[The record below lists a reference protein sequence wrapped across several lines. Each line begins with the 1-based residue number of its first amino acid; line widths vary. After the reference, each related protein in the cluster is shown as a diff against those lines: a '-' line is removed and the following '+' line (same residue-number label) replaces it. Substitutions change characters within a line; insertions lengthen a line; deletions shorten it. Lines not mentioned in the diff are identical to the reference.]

1 MRLNVWKYFKKKKK
15 TLFNETHKGVFM
27 AEMKPDKKSLKNIL
41 VAEDDAYYQI
51 PIYQR
56 PYQWTEEN
64 CEKLLD
70 DLLSS
75 YECYKESD
83 YFCGSLVLIAI
94 GIDSETNAT
103 TYDIVDGQQRLSTF
117 ILLAKVLATLYNK
130 DLNTT
135 SRGLLEKSLGDTDGE
150 KRKRLIFDTIGLNAE
165 KDFQNALDFFDDLDA
180 SKGKNSKSN
189 DPSKGKNSYLKNAI
203 CLKNYLEKKEI
214 VDINDFI
221 RWLYFKVIFIKTTC
235 SNISMALRIF
245 SVLNARGL
253 PLHAIDVFK
262 VELLKKLAKEKD
274 QEDFVYRWNALRQ
287 KCSENE
293 SKFPKRK
300 ENKREKNAAEIL
312 FSWYLT
318 YLHPVTSGK
327 NMEERLADQ
336 FERLNKTPLEYLKG
350 VEDFYNA
357 YCEVLEMQDRHAHLL
372 SYLASD
378 FWHIILCTS
387 ILHNYSQ
394 SEIETL
400 KELLVK
406 FYYQNWVAEQ
416 KEPKKQTNCN
426 IINALKEKK
435 NIDDIISIVKQY
447 LDKNKITQNFRE
459 KLKDDHLYEKHK
471 KSSKN
476 SWLKS
481 ILILVEYF
489 MSDDPKPKRIQ
500 MDKNLH
506 VEHILP
512 QKSDPSSQWAKDFS
526 EEERERYTHSLA
538 NLTLLGGK
546 KNTNASNLDFQDKK
560 KIYMGEEIRLNKKKP
575 FRVMTCYKMTIDIAH
590 HYTEWTP
597 KSLEKREKEL
607 IEIIESVLT
616 L

>member
-1 MRLNVWKYFKKKKK
+1 
-15 TLFNETHKGVFM
+15 M
-27 AEMKPDKKSLKNIL
+27 AKIESKDLCLRDIFSGGKF
-41 VAEDDAYYQI
+41 YYQI

-56 PYQWTEEN
+56 PYQWGKEQCEE
-64 CEKLLD
+64 LLNDLFENYED
-70 DLLSS
+70 DR
-75 YECYKESD
+75 ESD
-83 YFCGSLVLIAI
+83 YFCGSLVLIEI
-94 GIDSETNAT
+94 REDSKAKF
-103 TYDIVDGQQRLSTF
+103 YDIVDGQQRLSTF
-117 ILLAKVLATLYNK
+117 ILLAKVLVTLYDK
-130 DLNTT
+130 DLNKT
-135 SRGLLEKSLGDTDGE
+135 SRGFLEKSLGDTDGE
-150 KRKRLIFDTIGLNAE
+150 KRKRLIFDTIGLNA
-165 KDFQNALDFFDDLDA
+165 KDDFQDALKFFDDLDA
-180 SKGKNSKSN
+180 NKGEDSKSN
-189 DPSKGKNSYLKNAI
+189 DPSKGKNRYLKNAI
-203 CLKNYLEKKEI
+203 CLKNYLEQKEI
-214 VDINDFI
+214 ADINAFI
-221 RWLYFKVIFIKTTC
+221 KWLYFKVIFIKTTC

-274 QEDFVYRWNALRQ
+274 QEEFVSRWNALRQ
-287 KCSENE
+287 KCLDNE

-300 ENKREKNAAEIL
+300 ENKREKDAAEIL

-318 YLHPVTSGK
+318 YLHPVTSGE

-336 FERLNKTPLEYLKG
+336 FERLNKTPLEYLKS

-378 FWHIILCTS
+378 FWCVILCTS

-394 SEIETL
+394 SEKEAL

-416 KEPKKQTNCN
+416 KEPKKQTSCN
-426 IINALKEKK
+426 IVKALKEKK

-447 LDKNKITQNFRE
+447 LDQNKITQNFRE
-459 KLKDDHLYEKHK
+459 KLKDDHLYEQHK
-471 KSSKN
+471 RNSKN
-476 SWLKS
+476 SWLRP

-512 QKSDPSSQWAKDFS
+512 QNSDPSSQWAKDFS

-546 KNTNASNLDFQDKK
+546 KNEEASNLDFKDKK
-560 KIYMGEEIRLNKKKP
+560 KIYMGEEISLSKKRP
-575 FRVMTCYKMTIDIAH
+575 SRVMTCYKMTIDIAH

-607 IEIIESVLT
+607 IKIIESVLT

>member
-1 MRLNVWKYFKKKKK
+1 
-15 TLFNETHKGVFM
+15 
-27 AEMKPDKKSLKNIL
+27 MK
-41 VAEDDAYYQI
+41 
-51 PIYQR
+51 
-56 PYQWTEEN
+56 
-64 CEKLLD
+64 
-70 DLLSS
+70 
-75 YECYKESD
+75 
-83 YFCGSLVLIAI
+83 
-94 GIDSETNAT
+94 
-103 TYDIVDGQQRLSTF
+103 
-117 ILLAKVLATLYNK
+117 
-130 DLNTT
+130 
-135 SRGLLEKSLGDTDGE
+135 
-150 KRKRLIFDTIGLNAE
+150 
-165 KDFQNALDFFDDLDA
+165 
-180 SKGKNSKSN
+180 
-189 DPSKGKNSYLKNAI
+189 
-203 CLKNYLEKKEI
+203 KKEI
-214 VDINDFI
+214 EDINDFI
-221 RWLYFKVIFIKTTC
+221 QWLYLKVNFITITC
-235 SNISMALRIF
+235 SDIDMAIRIF
-245 SVLNARGL
+245 NVLNARGL
-253 PLHAIDVFK
+253 ALSATDIFK
-262 VELLKKLAKEKD
+262 GELLKKLAKEED
-274 QEDFVYRWNALRQ
+274 QEEFVSRWNALRQ

-327 NMEERLADQ
+327 NMEEKLVAQ
-336 FERLNKTPLEYLKG
+336 FERLNKPPLEYLKG

-357 YCEVLEMQDRHAHLL
+357 YCEVLEMQDRHAHLF

-378 FWHIILCTS
+378 FWRIILCTS

-416 KEPKKQTNCN
+416 KEPKKQTSCN
-426 IINALKEKK
+426 IIKALKEKK

-476 SWLKS
+476 SWLRP

-489 MSDDPKPKRIQ
+489 MSDEPKPKRIQ
-500 MDKNLH
+500 TNDFH

-512 QKSDPSSQWAKDFS
+512 QKPTLSSQWAKDFS

-546 KNTNASNLDFQDKK
+546 KNTKASNLDFKDKK
-560 KIYMGEEIRLNKKKP
+560 KIYMGEEIRLNKKKT

-590 HYTEWTP
+590 HHTEWTP
-597 KSLEKREKEL
+597 KSLEKREKDL
-607 IEIIESVLT
+607 MNIIESVLT